1 MKVRRIAVEEK
12 KKSFCYSAESAEHRE
27 TTRTHTNDDFP
38 CFPNSDCDVLGWIWH
53 LLGETSIEPSFVI
66 TKAKDTGQWASK
78 VHGQLAWTACKMSN
92 DLQSEIELLKK
103 KIT

>member
-38 CFPNSDCDVLGWIWH
+38 CFPDSDCDALGWIWH
-53 LLGETSIEPSFVI
+53 LQGETSIEQSFVI
-66 TKAKDTGQWASK
+66 TKAKDTGQWESK
-78 VHGQLAWTACKMSN
+78 VHWQLAWTAWKMSN
-92 DLQSEIELLKK
+92 DLQSEI
-103 KIT
+103 